1 MLSTAPAKRRG
12 FVFLLITFCHR
23 PMNIWTK
30 ISAFILLA
38 LANVGAHAGNFT
50 VSSVNISMPSRQ
62 PTYALTVTNE
72 SADEPL
78 SMQLDAFSWS
88 QKDGQEVYEASKD
101 ILMSPRV
108 FNIAPAASQI
118 VRIALRNRQDFPVEQ
133 TYRLFVKEIPSEK
146 PLEEGGV
153 RVALQMNI
161 PIHIVPSKVERK
173 ALEFKYIKLPDG
185 NFALSAYNPGNVY
198 VKAVDVKIVD
208 MSNGMP
214 LESAPSVM
222 QVLSGATKVYPLTSA
237 GSSTQPGNTL
247 KIQAIGEGLLIEQTV
262 SFDN

>member
-1 MLSTAPAKRRG
+1 
-12 FVFLLITFCHR
+12 
-23 PMNIWTK
+23 MNIWTK
-30 ISAFILLA
+30 ISAFILLSV
-38 LANVGAHAGNFT
+38 ANVGAQAGNFT

-62 PTYALTVTNE
+62 PTYALTITNE

-78 SMQLDAFSWS
+78 SMQLDAYLWS
-88 QKDGQEVYEASKD
+88 QKDGQEVYETSKD
-101 ILMSPRV
+101 ILISPRV

-161 PIHIVPSKVERK
+161 PVHVVPAKVDRK
-173 ALEFKYIKLPDG
+173 ALEFKYMKLPDG
-185 NFALSAYNPGNVY
+185 SLALTAHNPGNVY
-198 VKAVDVKIVD
+198 VKAVEVKITDIATGLPV
-208 MSNGMP
+208 
-214 LESAPSVM
+214 ESAPPVI
-222 QVLSGATKVYPLTSA
+222 QVLSGATKVYPLAAA
-237 GSSTQPGNTL
+237 GASTLPGKNL

>member
-1 MLSTAPAKRRG
+1 
-12 FVFLLITFCHR
+12 
-23 PMNIWTK
+23 MNIWTK
-30 ISAFILLA
+30 ISAFILLS
-38 LANVGAHAGNFT
+38 LANLSAQAGNFT

-62 PTYALTVTNE
+62 PTYALTITNE

-78 SMQLDAFSWS
+78 SMQLDTFAWS

-101 ILMSPRV
+101 ILISPRV

-161 PIHIVPSKVERK
+161 PVHIVPVKIEK
-173 ALEFKYIKLPDG
+173 KPLEFKYLKLPDG
-185 NFALSAYNPGNVY
+185 SFALSAYNPGNVY
-198 VKAVDVKIVD
+198 VKAVEVKVID
-208 MSNGMP
+208 TATGLP
-214 LESAPSVM
+214 LETAPQVI
-222 QVLSGATKVYPLTSA
+222 QVLAGATKIYPLSTASA
-237 GSSTQPGNTL
+237 GTQLGKTL
-247 KIQAIGEGLLIEQTV
+247 KIQAIGEGLLIDQTV